1 MSKTLSKYMRVGLI
15 HFMAYPVA
23 NGEGPIL
30 ETFKKIAVDPFFEA
44 VEVTQIKD
52 PAVRRQVKAMKET
65 AALSLA
71 YGAQPRLLSTKMNI
85 NDLDESKRQA
95 AIANLKEGI
104 DEAYELGAEGFAF
117 LSGPYEEENIEASLA
132 ALIDSTKELCRYAKS
147 KGDLKVALEVF
158 DYDIEKRSII
168 GPAELAARYAKKV
181 RKEYPEFGLLVDL
194 SHIPLLHETLE
205 QSILPVKEYITH
217 AHMGNC
223 VVKDPSMPGYGDL
236 HPRFGFPG
244 GENDVDELA
253 AYLQLLLD
261 IGFLNPEKRPI
272 VSFEVKPFGD
282 EDPDLVVA
290 NAKRTL
296 LRAWDKVVIRQ
307 P

>member
-1 MSKTLSKYMRVGLI
+1 
-15 HFMAYPVA
+15 
-23 NGEGPIL
+23 
-30 ETFKKIAVDPFFEA
+30 
-44 VEVTQIKD
+44 
-52 PAVRRQVKAMKET
+52 
-65 AALSLA
+65 
-71 YGAQPRLLSTKMNI
+71 
-85 NDLDESKRQA
+85 
-95 AIANLKEGI
+95 
-104 DEAYELGAEGFAF
+104 
-117 LSGPYEEENIEASLA
+117 
-132 ALIDSTKELCRYAKS
+132 
-147 KGDLKVALEVF
+147 
-158 DYDIEKRSII
+158 
-168 GPAELAARYAKKV
+168 AELAARYAKEV

-205 QSILPVKEYITH
+205 ESILPVKEYITH

-223 VVKDPSMPGYGDL
+223 VVKDPSLPGYGDV

-296 LRAWDKVVIRQ
+296 LLAWDRVVVR
-307 P
+307 